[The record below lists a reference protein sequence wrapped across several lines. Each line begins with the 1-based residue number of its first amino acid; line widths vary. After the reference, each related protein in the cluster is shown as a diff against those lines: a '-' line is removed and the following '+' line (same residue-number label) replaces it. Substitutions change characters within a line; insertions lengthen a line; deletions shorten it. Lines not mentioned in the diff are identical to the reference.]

1 MNPSLGAYVM
11 KGSSVYRLEDKQGS
25 CAKMGYV
32 GYHATPNEIYG
43 EPNYRRE
50 SVRVDNSA
58 ISNSKRGYREAESL
72 QPHYKPIHPIPASP
86 ISQSMGYR
94 VAPPSSPTWTTCSPT
109 WTACSPVQHP
119 PAGYIRQRRPVT
131 SSEPIKLDMYQQQVQ
146 NRNMAALP
154 ESNPMDTTKEE
165 QFENDFAAY
174 LGLVK
179 QQADAVI
186 HRLAM
191 DTTKDK
197 QQKDKDTSPI
207 SPLLET
213 GKTPN
218 SSHIWLPS
226 SQQNFQENLLTSP
239 SSCEMVGRNYVGN
252 LATYSQ
258 DHYYCED
265 DYHTLF

>member
-1 MNPSLGAYVM
+1 
-11 KGSSVYRLEDKQGS
+11 
-25 CAKMGYV
+25 MGYV

-86 ISQSMGYR
+86 IPQSMGYG

-131 SSEPIKLDMYQQQVQ
+131 SSEPVKLDMNQQQVQ
-146 NRNMAALP
+146 KRNMAALP
-154 ESNPMDTTKEE
+154 KSNP
-165 QFENDFAAY
+165 
-174 LGLVK
+174 
-179 QQADAVI
+179 
-186 HRLAM
+186 M

-213 GKTPN
+213 GKTPK

-226 SQQNFQENLLTSP
+226 SPQNFQENLPTSP

-258 DHYYCED
+258 DHYNCED
-265 DYHTLF
+265 DSHTLF